1 MYSLILHGRRFGELQ
16 KWRQLRFSASP
27 YLNELPFTNSFSSTT
42 SIKGKNFTVSYLV
55 DSLGLSSKLAES
67 ISRKVSL
74 QGDRNPDSV
83 LNLLKSHAFTD
94 SQISTII
101 NEYPQVLT
109 LDAEKTLAPKLKLLL
124 SRGAS
129 TSELTE
135 IISKVPEIL
144 GKKSISIYYDSVK
157 CILEGDKTSTNEKLS
172 DSFPQGTSL
181 ENKVRNVSVLRGLG
195 MPQKL
200 LLPLLISKSQPI
212 CGKDNFDA
220 SLKKVIEMGFDP
232 TTSKFVLALRM
243 LYQMSDKTIE
253 EKVEVYKSLG
263 FTVEDIWEIFRSTP
277 TFLKVSKNK
286 MLSSMET
293 FLGLGFSRDEF
304 ATMVKRYPPCIE
316 YSTES
321 VIKKT
326 EFLLKK
332 MNWTVK
338 AVALHPQVA
347 GYSLEKRIVPRCNV
361 IKALLSKGLIGSEL
375 PPVSSVLSCTDLKF
389 LNKYVMKHGELV
401 PELMAI
407 YTGEVDQKSLPQH

>member
-1 MYSLILHGRRFGELQ
+1 MYSLILHGRRFGELK
-16 KWRQLRFSASP
+16 KWRHLRFAVNP
-27 YLNELPFTNSFSSTT
+27 FQNELPFSSST
-42 SIKGKNFTVSYLV
+42 SAIPQAGGKGNNFTVSA
-55 DSLGLSSKLAES
+55 DSIGT
-67 ISRKVSL
+67 KVTSEDK
-74 QGDRNPDSV
+74 GRNPDSV
-83 LNLLKSHAFTD
+83 LSLLKSHAFTD

-101 NEYPQVLT
+101 TNYPQVLT
-109 LDAEKTLAPKLKLLL
+109 LDAERSLAPKLKLLL

-135 IISKVPEIL
+135 IVSKVPEIL

-157 CILEGDKTSTNEKLS
+157 CIIEADNKISTN
-172 DSFPQGTSL
+172 DSFPHGTSL

-212 CGKDNFDA
+212 CGKENFDA
-220 SLKKVIEMGFDP
+220 SLKKVVEMGFDP

-253 EKVEVYKSLG
+253 DKVEVYKSLG

-304 ATMVKRYPPCIE
+304 AMMVKRYPPCIE

-332 MNWTVK
+332 MKWTVK

-347 GYSLEKRIVPRCNV
+347 GYSLKKRIVPRCNV
-361 IKALLSKGLIGSEL
+361 IRALMSKGLIGSEL
-375 PPVSSVLSCTDLKF
+375 PPVSSVLSCTDEKF
-389 LNKYVMKHGELV
+389 LNKYVMKHDELV

-407 YTGEVDQKSLPQH
+407 YTGEVDQKALPQQ

>member
-1 MYSLILHGRRFGELQ
+1 MYSLILHGRRFLELQ
-16 KWRQLRFSASP
+16 KCMRHLRFS
-27 YLNELPFTNSFSSTT
+27 LQNELPFSNSFSSTT
-42 SIKGKNFTVSYLV
+42 AIPQTTLKGKTFTVSYLV
-55 DSLGLSSKLAES
+55 DSLGLNSKLAQS
-67 ISRKVSL
+67 ISKKL
-74 QGDRNPDSV
+74 TLEDDKNPDSV
-83 LNLLKSHAFTD
+83 LSLLKTHSFTD

-101 NEYPQVLT
+101 TEYPQVLT
-109 LDAEKTLAPKLKLLL
+109 LDAEKTLSPKLKLLL

-157 CILEGDKTSTNEKLS
+157 CIMEADKTSVT
-172 DSFPQGTSL
+172 DSFPHGTSL

-195 MPQKL
+195 MPQRL

-212 CGKDNFDA
+212 CGKENFDA
-220 SLKKVIEMGFDP
+220 SLKKVVEMGFDP

-243 LYQMSDKTIE
+243 LYQMSEKTID
-253 EKVEVYKSLG
+253 EKIEVYKSLG

-286 MLSSMET
+286 MLCSMET

-304 ATMVKRYPPCIE
+304 AMMVKRYPPCIE

-326 EFLLKK
+326 EFLLKEMK
-332 MNWTVK
+332 WTVK

-347 GYSLEKRIVPRCNV
+347 GYSLEKRIVPRCKV
-361 IKALLSKGLIGSEL
+361 IKVLLSKGLIGSEL
-375 PPVSSVLSCTDLKF
+375 PPVSSVLSCTDEKF
-389 LNKYVMKHGELV
+389 LNKYVMKHDMLV
-401 PELMAI
+401 PELLAI
-407 YTGEVDQKSLPQH
+407 YNGDQKVLPQQ